1 MNIDKNLVKK
11 TILISL
17 LVQIITGI
25 ISVHGFFLKIPENDK
40 ILKDILVLE
49 TLVQFI
55 EMIFYIWVAFAI
67 ININTMTSRRYIDWV
82 ITTPTML
89 LSTIMFMKYQEHK
102 ELNKQETEPV
112 KTETFIQNNKDLIIE
127 MFIYNFGMLFFGYL
141 GEINILPKYISI
153 PIGFIFFYKSF
164 NLIYTNYANKSV
176 LGKKLYMFLLVVWGM
191 YGVAAMLPVNP
202 KNISYNLL
210 DIVAKNFYGLY
221 IYYKITQ
228 INISN

>member
-1 MNIDKNLVKK
+1 MLENKNLVKK
-11 TILISL
+11 TILFSL

-25 ISVHGFFLKIPENDK
+25 ISAQGFFIKIPENDM
-40 ILKDILVLE
+40 ILKDILALE
-49 TLVQFI
+49 TFVQFI
-55 EMIFYIWVAFAI
+55 EMVFYIWIAFAI

-89 LSTIMFMKYQEHK
+89 LSTIMFMKYQEQK
-102 ELNKQETEPV
+102 ELNKQNEEPV
-112 KTETFIQNNKDLIIE
+112 KTNAFLKNNKNLIIE
-127 MFIYNFGMLFFGYL
+127 MFIYNFGMLLFGYL

-176 LGKKLYMFLLVVWGM
+176 LGKKLFMFLLIVWSL
-191 YGVAAMLPVNP
+191 YGVAAMFPTNP

-221 IYYKITQ
+221 IYYKIYQ
-228 INISN
+228 ISI